1 MINLKIDGKA
11 VAIEKG
17 ATILAAAEKAGSKIP
32 TLCFLKKV
40 SPTGACRICVVEI
53 EGADKPMAAC
63 HTEAIEGMVI
73 TTQSEKLHAIR
84 KQIIELL
91 LVNHPLDCPVCDAA
105 GECELQDITYAFN
118 VTRQPFEAED
128 VNPDVIDGWPLI
140 QQVPNRCVMCEKC
153 VKVCHEVVGSSSL
166 FVNDKGDMAFIDKD
180 LDLCEFCGNCVQV
193 CPTGTMI
200 SKTFKFRAR
209 PWELRK
215 TPSVCTLCSSQCE
228 IDLHAKGNEIY
239 RVTSEDGSTINDGNL
254 CIGGFFGYGY
264 INADKRLTAPLTKAG
279 DSQQPI
285 SWDAALTLAADKAR
299 VAGGSACAGLGSP
312 RLTNEENYLF
322 QKLFRVGMGSN
333 NIDSE
338 ARFGYLRGI
347 EILQRQLGLGG
358 ASNRID
364 RIGKA
369 KAVLVFGADV
379 TAEAPA
385 LDWQIELACRK
396 HDGKLVLANMRKV
409 KLARHANCHL
419 AYRPGTEADLAMAL
433 TRLIVDKGQ
442 ADKDFLNQY
451 LEDPAALDVALQAVD
466 VDKVAAT
473 AGLSRALL
481 EEAAELLG
489 SAESVAIVFGA
500 DVLKGINAEA
510 ATGAL
515 ANLALVSGA
524 LHGDVGGLYPID
536 EKGNIQGVVDMGL
549 APELLPGQQ
558 DYATA
563 RAAFEKAWAVK
574 LPESGRDAAGI
585 LAGIEAGDIKF
596 LYLAGVN
603 PLVGFPES
611 GRWRKALAKV
621 EFLVVQDI
629 LSSELTAMADLVLPG
644 TSFAE
649 KTGSMTSPDG
659 RVGFLQRAISPLGD
673 ARADGDILASLLAAM
688 TGTPALDEA
697 ALQEEIKRLCGLY
710 EDVCFT
716 GQGRKSCLKS
726 AWQPQPKGLKL
737 ASVAG
742 STSAT
747 GLKLLAGN
755 ILFQFGTTTTS
766 SEGTCQVA
774 PAGYI
779 EMNPADGEACGV
791 KDGGKVKLTTSVGS
805 AQGPVRFSDQL
816 PAGLVFAPIHF
827 ADVNVLQAIPA
838 GSNCVKV
845 DVAKA

>member
-11 VAIEKG
+11 VEIAKG
-17 ATILAAAEKAGSKIP
+17 ATILAAAEKVGSKIP
-32 TLCFLKKV
+32 TLCFLKKI
-40 SPTGACRICVVEI
+40 SPTGACRICVVEV

-63 HTEAIEGMVI
+63 HTAAIEGMVV

-166 FVNDKGDMAFIDKD
+166 SVNDKGDMAFIDKD

-215 TPSVCTLCSSQCE
+215 TPSVCTLCTAQCE
-228 IDLHAKGNEIY
+228 IDLHAKGSEIY
-239 RVTSEDGSTINDGNL
+239 RVTSEDGTTVNDGNL
-254 CIGGFFGYGY
+254 CVGGFFGFGY
-264 INADKRLTAPLTKAG
+264 INAEKRLAAPLQKNAAT
-279 DSQQPI
+279 QQPI
-285 SWDAALTLAADKAR
+285 IWDDALTLVADKAR
-299 VAGGSACAGLGSP
+299 AAGGEACAGLGSP

-322 QKLFRVGMGSN
+322 QKLFRAGMGSN

-364 RIGKA
+364 RIGKS
-369 KAVLVFGADV
+369 KAVLVFGTDV

-385 LDWQIELACRK
+385 IDWQIEQSCRK
-396 HDGKLVLANMRKV
+396 NDGKLVLANMRKV

-419 AYRPGTEADLAMAL
+419 AYRPGSEADLAMAL
-433 TRLIVDKGQ
+433 TRLIVDKGL
-442 ADKDFLNQY
+442 ADKDFLSQY
-451 LEDPAALDVALQAVD
+451 LADSEDLDGALKAVD
-466 VDKVAAT
+466 IDKVAAAT
-473 AGLSRALL
+473 GLSRSLL
-481 EEAAELLG
+481 EEAADHLG
-489 SAESVAIVFGA
+489 TAESVAIVFGS

-510 ATGAL
+510 TTGAL

-524 LHGDVGGLYPID
+524 LHGDIGGLFPID

-558 DYATA
+558 DYASS
-563 RAAFEKAWAVK
+563 RSAFEKAWNVK

-585 LAGIEAGDIKF
+585 LAGIESGDIKF

-611 GRWRKALAKV
+611 DRWRKALAKV
-621 EFLVVQDI
+621 DFLVVQDI
-629 LSSELTAMADLVLPG
+629 LTSELTAMADLVLPG
-644 TSFAE
+644 ASFAE
-649 KTGSMTSPDG
+649 KTGSVTSPDG
-659 RVGFLQRAISPLGD
+659 RVGYLQRALTPLAD
-673 ARADGDILASLLAAM
+673 ARPDSEVFASLLSTL
-688 TGTPALDEA
+688 TGSPAPGEGE
-697 ALQEEIKRLCGLY
+697 LQEEIKRLCGLY

-716 GQGRKSCLKS
+716 GKGRKSCLKS
-726 AWQPQPKGLKL
+726 AWRPQSKGLKL

-742 STSAT
+742 STSAD
-747 GLKLLAGN
+747 GLQLLAGK
-755 ILFQFGTTTTS
+755 ILFQFGTTTTYA
-766 SEGTCQVA
+766 EGTCQVA

-779 EMNPADGEACGV
+779 EMNPTDAEACGV
-791 KDGGKVKLTTSVGS
+791 QDGGNVTLTTSVGS
-805 AQGPVRFSDQL
+805 AKGPVRFSDEL
-816 PAGLVFAPIHF
+816 PAGLIFAPTHF